1 MDEQTRR
8 FLSARTGD
16 RMAYTQAIRLWRAL
30 MADGS
35 RQLIEARRTAETGS
49 VPERRTGS
57 VPERRTGS
65 VPERRS
71 A

>member
-16 RMAYTQAIRLWRAL
+16 RMALTQAIRLWRKL
-30 MADGS
+30 MPDSS
-35 RQLIEARRTAETGS
+35 RQWIEGLRAAETGS
-49 VPERRTGS
+49 G
-57 VPERRTGS
+57 
-65 VPERRS
+65 